1 MSNAFLLSSLLSDAA
16 EMQRIGVLMVNAAK
30 SPAAREKLVE
40 LLSRRILPVDPTPT
54 PTRTGRDPTAQ
65 ERQARF
71 HERQSRAEIVCRVV
85 VNAAQIEALGMA
97 GVNDR
102 AAVGKAIEARLE
114 GLRHG

>member
-54 PTRTGRDPTAQ
+54 PTRTGRESSSTAAD
-65 ERQARF
+65 RGHRPAKLGT
-71 HERQSRAEIVCRVV
+71 VGL
-85 VNAAQIEALGMA
+85 AA
-97 GVNDR
+97 
-102 AAVGKAIEARLE
+102 
-114 GLRHG
+114 